1 MYWEACDTMVKHAQG
16 FQEHEFDIPRPLK
29 LLAPPV
35 QQLEGWNDPQEER
48 FSFIILH
55 MSYPYISAIT
65 AIYLE
70 FPECCKEGGQCVLGR
85 QAFNYQ

>member
-1 MYWEACDTMVKHAQG
+1 
-16 FQEHEFDIPRPLK
+16 LK

-55 MSYPYISAIT
+55 MGYSYISAIT

-70 FPECCKEGGQCVLGR
+70 FSEYCKEGGQACLADR
-85 QAFNYQ
+85 HSIINDIIL